1 MSAAAISDPDCDL
14 DRFDSA
20 MADGQASKKARIDVK
35 RFDEIQIND
44 FTLKDKGKGKNG
56 HMAFPLIGGEMIRFN
71 LTPSDWAQTP
81 FGLDVDSKF
90 EKPSFLGGKEP
101 EKKGASEGLNL
112 RLNLQPEQAAFLK
125 QLDAV
130 AEDAF
135 GKLADNKWNPLVS
148 TNPVFQK
155 SLCKVVVVLKS
166 EGQTKLAIVQDGKIH
181 RGEGWDFIE
190 PFVKSCNS
198 FKFAEVKIGIR
209 VKKLWNVAGK
219 AGLGL
224 EATQIVLRATE
235 KPTEVDLFDDDEEL
249 LA

>member
-1 MSAAAISDPDCDL
+1 MSTAAISDPECDL

-90 EKPSFLGGKEP
+90 EKPSFLGGEEP
-101 EKKGASEGLNL
+101 EKKSAPEGLNL

-130 AEDAF
+130 AEEAF
-135 GKLADNKWNPLVS
+135 GKLVDNKWNPLVS
-148 TNPVFQK
+148 TNPLFQK
-155 SLCKVVVVLKS
+155 SVCRVV
-166 EGQTKLAIVQDGKIH
+166 TIVQDGKIH

-209 VKKLWNVAGK
+209 VKKLWNVADK

-224 EATQIVLRATE
+224 EAAQIVLRATE

>member
-1 MSAAAISDPDCDL
+1 
-14 DRFDSA
+14 
-20 MADGQASKKARIDVK
+20 MADGQASKRARIDVK

-71 LTPSDWAQTP
+71 LTPIDWAQTP

-90 EKPSFLGGKEP
+90 EKPSFFGGKEP
-101 EKKGASEGLNL
+101 EKKGAPEGLNL
-112 RLNLQPEQAAFLK
+112 RLNLQPEQAEFLK
-125 QLDAV
+125 QLDGV
-130 AEDAF
+130 AEEAF
-135 GKLADNKWNPLVS
+135 GKLVDNKLNALVSINPL
-148 TNPVFQK
+148 FQK
-155 SLCKVVVVLKS
+155 SLCKGVVVLKG

-181 RGEGWDFIE
+181 RGEGWDFLE
-190 PFVKSCNS
+190 PFVKSCNG
-198 FKFAEVKIGIR
+198 FKFAEVKLGVR

-224 EATQIVLRATE
+224 EATQIVRRATE
-235 KPTEVDLFDDDEEL
+235 RPTEVDLFDDDEEL